1 MCIYCWRG
9 TTPLTTLS
17 IDLIFSYEILNTLV
31 LIWSYMTIYNLSLYV
46 VFLTFFQFLH
56 SEYKT
61 LQSFID
67 LGSLNFFSKVLIIA
81 LFSMAGVPPFWGFF
95 SKIFLF
101 TLLANSNFFI
111 LFPFFFI
118 LLFIGLYFYVQN
130 IRFLNSTSG
139 ANFTPITEVTCR
151 NTPLYYYLTFTF
163 LFFLTFGVY
172 FTEDLLLL
180 VQWLLF

>member
-1 MCIYCWRG
+1 M
-9 TTPLTTLS
+9 
-17 IDLIFSYEILNTLV
+17 
-31 LIWSYMTIYNLSLYV
+31 IWSYMTIYNLSLYV

-61 LQSFID
+61 LQSFVD
-67 LGSLNFFSKVLIIA
+67 LGSLNFFSKVLIIS

-118 LLFIGLYFYVQN
+118 LIFIGLYFYIQN
-130 IRFLNSTSG
+130 VRFLNSTSG

-180 VQWLLF
+180 IQWLLF

>member
-1 MCIYCWRG
+1 MWSVLYCVMSQESEKIA
-9 TTPLTTLS
+9 TSKPLLKAVAHAACRQVK
-17 IDLIFSYEILNTLV
+17 LGLNV
-31 LIWSYMTIYNLSLYV
+31 PPV
-46 VFLTFFQFLH
+46 
-56 SEYKT
+56 
-61 LQSFID
+61 
-67 LGSLNFFSKVLIIA
+67 IIS

-118 LLFIGLYFYVQN
+118 LLFIGLYFYIQN

-139 ANFTPITEVTCR
+139 ANFTPIVELNAR
-151 NTPLYYYLTFTF
+151 NVPMYYYLTFTL

-172 FTEDLLLL
+172 FTEDLLILT
-180 VQWLLF
+180 QWILF